1 MKITR
6 TPPCMTTAIFNTDI
20 HTDGSVDIKKSSNL
34 VFYQTALVWFSVSK
48 IQVLV
53 IMELYHYRG
62 ANLNSDRD
70 IVYDCLISEAL
81 SEIPSISKWLSGL
94 EYQQPQLCKRFNLHL
109 TGGTAAALYVDM
121 RQKITFSCVHRKTNC
136 RSFGVV
142 GELANTLKRVPFYTS
157 SISLWKGPKKRRK
170 NLQTLNR

>member
-109 TGGTAAALYVDM
+109 TGCTVALYLDIGP
-121 RQKITFSCVHRKTNC
+121 RYTWALIYGSGCSRDFWDITDVTLAGEDTN
-136 RSFGVV
+136 
-142 GELANTLKRVPFYTS
+142 
-157 SISLWKGPKKRRK
+157 W
-170 NLQTLNR
+170 